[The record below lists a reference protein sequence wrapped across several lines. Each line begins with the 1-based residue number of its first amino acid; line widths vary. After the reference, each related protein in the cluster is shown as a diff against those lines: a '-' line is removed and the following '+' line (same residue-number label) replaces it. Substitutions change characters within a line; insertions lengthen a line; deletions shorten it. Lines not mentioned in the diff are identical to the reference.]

1 MTLPGMEAPSVATQ
15 RPQFEKV
22 IRFFVPGIPRPG
34 GSKKGIWLPKQQRVL
49 MVKAGGQNEVN
60 WRQAVSHAAIIAMKN
75 EPPFKGAVRLDAT
88 FYMPRPKYHYHT
100 SKKSAGKL
108 RLEYQGLCPHPSAP
122 DRGKLLRSTEDA
134 MTGIVYADDSQIY
147 AGDVEKFYGERPGAE
162 IKITLHYVWDP
173 ETVRTCHER

>member
-1 MTLPGMEAPSVATQ
+1 MKQPGTEAISITPP
-15 RPQFEKV
+15 PQHSK
-22 IRFFVPGIPRPG
+22 IIQFFVPGIPRPG
-34 GSKKGIWLPKQQRVL
+34 GSKKGFYNPKLGRVM
-49 MVKAGGQNEVN
+49 MVKAGGQYEEN
-60 WRQAVSHAAIIAMKN
+60 WRQAVAHAALQAMKD

-108 RLEYQGLCPHPSAP
+108 RLEYKGPCPHLSAP

-134 MTGIVYADDSQIY
+134 MKGIVYADDSQVY

-162 IKITLHYVWDP
+162 IKITLHYVWYP
-173 ETVRTCHER
+173 ESMKGVVQ